1 MEQKFIAI
9 VDCLDHPN
17 KAIREALKEK
27 GLYVY
32 DMRYW
37 DEGLGNTLEP
47 WVVVNYGGSVV
58 TNFEI
63 TNWDFDDG
71 HDKFINDM
79 YAWIEKNDIEQ
90 KETGDPDLEK
100 IVQEIIDSIQ

>member
-1 MEQKFIAI
+1 MEQKFIATLS
-9 VDCLDHPN
+9 CLDHPN

-32 DMRYW
+32 DMRSW
-37 DEGLGNTLEP
+37 DEDLGNTLEP
-47 WVVVNYGGSVV
+47 RVVVNYGGSVV

-63 TNWDFDDG
+63 TNWDIDNES
-71 HDKFINDM
+71 DKVIYDM

-90 KETGDPDLEK
+90 KEEDDPDLTK
-100 IVQEIIDSIQ
+100 IVQEIIDSMQ

>member
-9 VDCLDHPN
+9 VDCLNHPN

-27 GLYVY
+27 GFYVY

-63 TNWDFDDG
+63 TDWDIDDEYG
-71 HDKFINDM
+71 KAINDM

-90 KETGDPDLEK
+90 KESGDPDLEK
-100 IVQEIIDSIQ
+100 AVQEIIDSI